1 MSDCQCWI
9 IWICLKKGQ
18 ITIGWLSGWIWKLAD
33 GHGLLIWIGLK
44 MARLSCVGADKLH
57 INVRSGTDNGQI
69 DMLIGS
75 GNGQI
80 VRG

>member
-1 MSDCQCWI
+1 M
-9 IWICLKKGQ
+9 
-18 ITIGWLSGWIWKLAD
+18 AD